1 MPFPD
6 CYRPKK
12 LHSRESMLMDHNYHR
27 EENHRANTG
36 TRHGQASQGS
46 EMAESE
52 MIHRAK
58 RRDAA
63 AFESL
68 YRLHSRRIYAL
79 CLRMLGNISEA
90 EDLTQED
97 FLQLVRNIHL
107 FRGESVFSTW
117 LHRMAVNLVL
127 MRLRRKASPQVP
139 LEGAAELSG
148 ANGQSFRKIG
158 RADLA
163 LDGSIDRVCLESAVA
178 QLPACYKLVF
188 ELHDVQGYK
197 HTEIAEMMECSV
209 GTSKAQLH
217 RAHKKLRVLLREKID
232 SGSGWFTPPER
243 NHLSFTAS

>member
-1 MPFPD
+1 MD
-6 CYRPKK
+6 LNYR
-12 LHSRESMLMDHNYHR
+12 R
-27 EENHRANTG
+27 EENHRGNTG
-36 TRHGQASQGS
+36 THHGQASQRS
-46 EMAESE
+46 EVAESE

-58 RRDAA
+58 RRDPA

-90 EDLTQED
+90 EDLTQEA
-97 FLQLVRNIHL
+97 FLQLFRKIHL
-107 FRGESVFSTW
+107 FRGESAFSTW

-127 MRLRRKASPQVP
+127 MRLRRKAPPQVP
-139 LEGAAELSG
+139 LEGVAELSD
-148 ANGQSFRKIG
+148 ANAQSFREIG
-158 RADLA
+158 CDDSSLN
-163 LDGSIDRVCLESAVA
+163 GSIDRVCLERAIA
-178 QLPACYKLVF
+178 KLPTCYRLVF

-197 HTEIAEMMECSV
+197 HAEIAEMMDCSV